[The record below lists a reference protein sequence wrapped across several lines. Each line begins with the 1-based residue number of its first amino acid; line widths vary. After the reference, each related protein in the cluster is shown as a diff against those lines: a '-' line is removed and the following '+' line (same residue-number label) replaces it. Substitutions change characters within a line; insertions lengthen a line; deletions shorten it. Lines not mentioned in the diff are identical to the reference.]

1 VSLAERLTA
10 DPAAR
15 ARALRWTFGVIVAL
29 LLFNLVFGDMGVIQ
43 GIRQRHAVSILRG
56 ELREAETENAS
67 LEAEVKALGT
77 DPFRIETIAREELGL
92 ARPGEIIFL
101 FPTSKDGVNN
111 AAAPSA
117 PRAAAPAPAAPGA
130 DAPDATKAGTSK
142 TGAAKPGATA
152 SGAKKPR

>member
-1 VSLAERLTA
+1 MSLSERLAA

-43 GIRQRHAVSILRG
+43 GIRQRHAVGVLHA
-56 ELREAETENAS
+56 ELREAESENAS

-77 DPFRIETIAREELGL
+77 DPFRIEAIAREELGL

-101 FPTSKDGVNN
+101 FPAAKGGVT
-111 AAAPSA
+111 ASG
-117 PRAAAPAPAAPGA
+117 PAAPG
-130 DAPDATKAGTSK
+130 T
-142 TGAAKPGATA
+142 AKV
-152 SGAKKPR
+152 R

>member
-1 VSLAERLTA
+1 MSLTDRLTA

-43 GIRQRHAVSILRG
+43 GIRQRHAVGVLRAD
-56 ELREAETENAS
+56 LREAEAENAA

-77 DPFRIETIAREELGL
+77 DPFRIEAIAREELGL

-101 FPTSKDGVNN
+101 FPAAKDGVRP
-111 AAAPSA
+111 AG
-117 PRAAAPAPAAPGA
+117 APA
-130 DAPDATKAGTSK
+130 
-142 TGAAKPGATA
+142 TGAPKPNAVKPGAA
-152 SGAKKPR
+152 NPGAAAKR